1 MNEETN
7 EMNEERLLRLRRLSE
22 RLDETFTIPGT
33 NYKIGIDP
41 LIGAIPIIGDLIGA
55 ILSTYI
61 IYSGIKMGAS
71 PKVVRKMVTNIV
83 IEFIIGSAPLIGDV
97 FDFFWKANKKNVEL
111 IEEIK
116 HLDEETNK
124 LNYLIITALAIA
136 LTGLVLAMIAII
148 Y

>member
-124 LNYLIITALAIA
+124 LNYLIIAALAIA
-136 LTGLVLAMIAII
+136 LTGLVLAIIAII

>member
-41 LIGAIPIIGDLIGA
+41 LIGAIPVIGDLIGA

-61 IYSGIKMGAS
+61 VYSGIKMGAS

-124 LNYLIITALAIA
+124 LNYLIIAALVIA
-136 LTGLVLAMIAII
+136 VTGLVIAILAI
-148 Y
+148 IS

>member
-83 IEFIIGSAPLIGDV
+83 IEVIIGSPPLIGDV

-124 LNYLIITALAIA
+124 LNYLIIAALAIA
-136 LTGLVLAMIAII
+136 LTGLVLAIIAII

>member
-1 MNEETN
+1 MNEEIN
-7 EMNEERLLRLRRLSE
+7 EINEERLLRLKHLSE

-41 LIGAIPIIGDLIGA
+41 LIGAIPVIGDLIGA

-61 IYSGIKMGAS
+61 VYSGIKMGAS

-124 LNYLIITALAIA
+124 LNYLIIAALVIA
-136 LTGLVLAMIAII
+136 VTGLVIAILAI
-148 Y
+148 IS